1 MSLMR
6 RLGVQKLTASIAITI
21 SPNSSLSRKPRGRK
35 NGSETSPQH
44 EDHQGESP
52 MKQIPYQDK
61 TRDQSHIKETYGV
74 PMISHQSRRSQ
85 ASTHI
90 VAIVQSTTLSQSYT
104 ALARVL
110 GVIVTWIDEVFKPER
125 ANGAKYHPFST
136 FCDRTD
142 MEGLARLE

>member
-1 MSLMR
+1 
-6 RLGVQKLTASIAITI
+6 
-21 SPNSSLSRKPRGRK
+21 
-35 NGSETSPQH
+35 
-44 EDHQGESP
+44 

-90 VAIVQSTTLSQSYT
+90 VAIVQSTTLPQSYT

-136 FCDRTD
+136 FCDRTG